1 MNWGHK
7 IILGYSLFVAGV
19 ATMITICVKQ
29 DDIHL
34 VSKDYYKEEIAY
46 QGQIE
51 KLTNTRN
58 LGQPVRLRYAEA
70 GTARLSL
77 PASQAGARGQ
87 ILFFRPADARQDVK
101 IPLHPDAAGNQDIP
115 LSRLAK
121 GLWKV
126 KITWHRSGKDYLSEQ
141 TLVVP

>member
-1 MNWGHK
+1 MNWGHR
-7 IILGYSLFVAGV
+7 IILGYSLFVALV

-51 KLTNTRN
+51 KLTNVRR
-58 LGQPVRLRYAEA
+58 LSQPVQLRYAGA
-70 GTARLSL
+70 GAARLTL
-77 PASQAGARGQ
+77 PASQAPAQGH

-101 IPLHPDAAGNQDIP
+101 IPLHLDPAGNQDIP
-115 LSRLAK
+115 LGNLAA

-126 KITWHRSGKDYLSEQ
+126 KITWHLAGKDYLSEQ
-141 TLVVP
+141 ALVVP

>member
-7 IILGYSLFVAGV
+7 IILGYSLFVALV

-58 LGQPVRLRYAEA
+58 LGQPVRLGYAEA

-77 PASQAGARGQ
+77 PASQSGAQGQ
-87 ILFFRPADARQDVK
+87 IVFFRPADARQDVK
-101 IPLHPDAAGNQDIP
+101 IPLHLDATGSQDIS
-115 LSRLAK
+115 LARLAR

-126 KITWHRSGKDYLSEQ
+126 KITWHQSGKDYLSEQ

>member
-7 IILGYSLFVAGV
+7 IILGYGLFVALV

-58 LGQPVRLRYAEA
+58 LGQPVRLRYARA
-70 GTARLSL
+70 GTAQLSL
-77 PASQAGARGQ
+77 PASQAAARGQ

-101 IPLHPDAAGNQDIP
+101 IPLHPDDAGNQDIP
-115 LSRLAK
+115 LAALAK

-126 KITWHRSGKDYLSEQ
+126 KITWHQSGKDYLSEQ

>member
-7 IILGYSLFVAGV
+7 IILGYGLFVALV

-51 KLTNTRN
+51 KLTNTRK
-58 LGQPVRLRYAEA
+58 LGQPVELRYAQA

-77 PASQAGARGQ
+77 PASQAPAQGH
-87 ILFFRPADARQDVK
+87 ILFFRPADARRDVK
-101 IPLHPDAAGNQDIP
+101 FPLHLDANGNQDIS
-115 LSRLAK
+115 LATLAK

-126 KITWHRSGKDYLSEQ
+126 KITWHLAGKDYLSEQ

>member
-7 IILGYSLFVAGV
+7 ITLIYSLFVVLV

-70 GTARLSL
+70 GTAQLSL
-77 PASQAGARGQ
+77 PASQATAQGQ
-87 ILFFRPADARQDVK
+87 ILLFRPADARQDVK
-101 IPLHPDAAGNQDIP
+101 IPLHLDPAGNQNIP
-115 LSRLAK
+115 LTNLAK

-126 KITWHRSGKDYLSEQ
+126 KITWQLSGKDYLSEQ

>member
-51 KLTNTRN
+51 KLTNARN
-58 LGQPVRLRYAEA
+58 LGQPVRLGYAEA

-77 PASQAGARGQ
+77 PASQAGARGR

-101 IPLHPDAAGNQDIP
+101 IPLHLDASGNQD
-115 LSRLAK
+115 LSLGHLAK

-126 KITWHRSGKDYLSEQ
+126 KITWQQSGKDYLSEQ